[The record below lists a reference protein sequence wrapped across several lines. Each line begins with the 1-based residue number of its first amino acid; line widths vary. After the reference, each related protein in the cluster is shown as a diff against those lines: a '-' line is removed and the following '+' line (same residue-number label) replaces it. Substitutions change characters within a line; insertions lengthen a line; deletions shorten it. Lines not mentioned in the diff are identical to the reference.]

1 MNKRSKWT
9 NKRSRILDALESNAH
24 DNQYE
29 SMISNLSLL
38 TMQEFLSNKD
48 RILFIALKNASRE
61 CSEFLLSKEARFNSL
76 QILTKCE
83 WNKMSD
89 VFNLLEELT
98 HKYEYLEASK
108 DAGTGLQK
116 SYLINRLIDPSKVDA
131 NRERVDYLFKLVSEG
146 FFTAEQVKEQIEVN
160 YKDKP
165 EKKNRFVSI
174 YRELALKELG
184 I

>member
-38 TMQEFLSNKD
+38 NSDEFSKIKNRL
-48 RILFIALKNASRE
+48 LFLALKNCSKE
-61 CSEFLLSKEARFNSL
+61 CAQFLLSKEAKVNIMD
-76 QILTKCE
+76 ILTKCE
-83 WNKMSD
+83 FTKMAD
-89 VFNLLEELT
+89 VFNLIRELDVRDS
-98 HKYEYLEASK
+98 YSK
-108 DAGTGLQK
+108 FNTELQK
-116 SYLINRLIDPSKVDA
+116 PYLINRLIDPSKVDA

-146 FFTAEQVKEQIEVN
+146 FFTAEQVKEQIEVE